1 MWVIAMYK
9 IELVQ
14 PYGEF
19 GLVLGVET
27 VDFSGDPN
35 RVAQD
40 LFWAY
45 KQAKSNWRKFM
56 AKATEL

>member
-14 PYGEF
+14 PYGKF

-27 VDFSGDPN
+27 VDFSGC
-35 RVAQD
+35 QC
-40 LFWAY
+40 LGLY
-45 KQAKSNWRKFM
+45 
-56 AKATEL
+56 